1 VSNSHGTTGFQQVGL
16 PFYNYSI
23 TDLWLTLPHI
33 NYTNSALTS
42 TGRWNKRSVFR
53 WNNSTAAFD
62 QLTTANASTSVGK
75 PTDYYILSRLNYN
88 GSVAWDPTV
97 LVDNNSTLAS
107 GTSSTAALTDVNST
121 KKFFSGVPVSDTD
134 GDTQISLSGALAT
147 NIFGTLGKNKN
158 AYNELYNSYL
168 DDPFVTSKWTGDY
181 ALNVYQQGNPFLT
194 NVDLSLVAKGDNV
207 SDDENAISNLNG
219 IYYYTS
225 GLQTNS
231 FGTTYSNVT
240 GVKVTF
246 DSNGNIVGGF
256 SNDLVIKPMQDFII
270 KLNSNA
276 TQTLKFNKT
285 RRFAQTAR
293 NSSTAYS
300 VTAARMSSL
309 NNVTKQLAV
318 VLYDANDVE
327 LGRTFYVLNSDATTG
342 YSPEHARMQAITD
355 NNSLYTREEQLVGGD
370 DTNTTYGL

>member
-1 VSNSHGTTGFQQVGL
+1 MEIH
-16 PFYNYSI
+16 
-23 TDLWLTLPHI
+23 
-33 NYTNSALTS
+33 
-42 TGRWNKRSVFR
+42 K
-53 WNNSTAAFD
+53 
-62 QLTTANASTSVGK
+62 
-75 PTDYYILSRLNYN
+75 
-88 GSVAWDPTV
+88 
-97 LVDNNSTLAS
+97 LVY
-107 GTSSTAALTDVNST
+107 
-121 KKFFSGVPVSDTD
+121 
-134 GDTQISLSGALAT
+134 ALAT

-256 SNDLVIKPMQDFII
+256 ADDLVIKPMQDFIV
-270 KLNSNA
+270 KLNSDA
-276 TQTLKFNKT
+276 IQTLKFNKT

-309 NNVTKQLAV
+309 VMLQNNLLLFCMTQMTL
-318 VLYDANDVE
+318 N
-327 LGRTFYVLNSDATTG
+327 LGERFML
-342 YSPEHARMQAITD
+342 
-355 NNSLYTREEQLVGGD
+355 
-370 DTNTTYGL
+370 

>member
-1 VSNSHGTTGFQQVGL
+1 VDWRLCFKCL
-16 PFYNYSI
+16 PTRQSF
-23 TDLWLTLPHI
+23 
-33 NYTNSALTS
+33 
-42 TGRWNKRSVFR
+42 
-53 WNNSTAAFD
+53 
-62 QLTTANASTSVGK
+62 
-75 PTDYYILSRLNYN
+75 LNE
-88 GSVAWDPTV
+88 
-97 LVDNNSTLAS
+97 
-107 GTSSTAALTDVNST
+107 
-121 KKFFSGVPVSDTD
+121 F
-134 GDTQISLSGALAT
+134 
-147 NIFGTLGKNKN
+147 
-158 AYNELYNSYL
+158 
-168 DDPFVTSKWTGDY
+168 
-181 ALNVYQQGNPFLT
+181 
-194 NVDLSLVAKGDNV
+194 DLSLVAKGDNV

-256 SNDLVIKPMQDFII
+256 ADDLVIKPMQDFIV

-276 TQTLKFNKT
+276 IQTLKFNKT

-327 LGRTFYVLNSDATTG
+327 LGRTFYVVNSDATTG

-370 DTNTTYGL
+370 DTNTTYGLQINEANESDF